1 MRALIL
7 AAGKG
12 ERLEPLTETQPKA
25 MLPLVGKPLLQHV
38 VEAVR
43 EAGIKEITIVIGYLG
58 DAIRSHFGDGSELGV
73 SIDYL
78 VQEKRLGT
86 AHAIAQ
92 ASFDEEFLVLN
103 GDTLVS
109 SEDIAKLIAEHQGAA
124 TIACRRVDDA
134 RGYGVVTLG
143 KAGRVEKIVEKP
155 SKPESN
161 LINAGI
167 YAFSPEVFEAI
178 ERTPL
183 SPRGEYEITS
193 TLELLLRKGEEV
205 RGVEIHGRWLDIG
218 TPWNY
223 LEASK
228 TLLEEM
234 PHRIAGEVEGRV
246 SIKGRVYLAEGA
258 VIKSGSYIEGPVY
271 IGRGSVIGPNTYL
284 RSYAAIGEGCRL
296 GNAVEVKNS
305 IIMDGTHIAH
315 LSYVGDSIIGRNCN
329 FGAGAKVGNLR
340 LDNANVKMRIKGEL
354 VDTGRRK
361 MGAVI
366 GDNVKLGLNVMINAG
381 RKIGSCSFVGPGVI
395 VYRDVP
401 RNSFLVVKQELE
413 LREMQR
419 REE

>member
-25 MLPLVGKPLLQHV
+25 MLPLLGKPLLQHV

-43 EAGIKEITIVIGYLG
+43 DAGIREITIVIGYLG
-58 DAIRSHFGDGSELGV
+58 EAIRSHFGDGSELGV
-73 SIDYL
+73 EISYA
-78 VQEKRLGT
+78 VQERRLGT
-86 AHAIAQ
+86 AHAVAQ
-92 ASFDEEFLVLN
+92 VRFDEDFLVLN

-109 SEDIAKLIAEHQGAA
+109 SKDIERLISAHSGSA
-124 TIACRRVDDA
+124 TLACLRVQDA
-134 RGYGVVTLG
+134 RSYGVVTLD
-143 KAGRVEKIVEKP
+143 KEGRVKKIVEKP
-155 SKPESN
+155 SEPESN

-167 YAFSPEVFEAI
+167 YVFSPEVFDAI
-178 ERTPL
+178 EKTPI

-193 TLELLLRKGEEV
+193 TLELLIREGEV
-205 RGVEIHGRWLDIG
+205 KGVEIGGRWLDIG

-223 LEASK
+223 LDASRA
-228 TLLEEM
+228 LLEEM

-246 SIKGRVYLAEGA
+246 SIRGRVYLAEGA

-271 IGRGSVIGPNTYL
+271 IGRGSVIGPHAYL
-284 RSYAAIGEGCRL
+284 RSFSSIGENCRI

-381 RKIGSCSFVGPGVI
+381 RKIGSGSFIGPSII

-401 RNSFLVVKQELE
+401 RDSFLVARQELE
-413 LREMQR
+413 LRDIKKE
-419 REE
+419 

>member
-1 MRALIL
+1 MVLRMRALIL

-12 ERLEPLTETQPKA
+12 TRLEPLTETQPKA

-43 EAGIKEITIVIGYLG
+43 EAGIKEITIVTGYLG
-58 DAIRSHFGDGSELGV
+58 EAIRSYFGDGSALGI

-78 VQEKRLGT
+78 TQEQRLGT
-86 AHAIAQ
+86 AHAIAL
-92 ASFDEEFLVLN
+92 ARFDEDFLVLN
-103 GDTLVS
+103 GDTLVD
-109 SEDIAKLIAEHQGAA
+109 SEDIARIIAAHRGVA
-124 TIACRRVDDA
+124 TIACHRVSDA
-134 RGYGVVTLG
+134 RGYGVVTLD
-143 KAGRVEKIVEKP
+143 KDGRVERIEEKP
-155 SKPESN
+155 AEPESN

-167 YAFSPEVFEAI
+167 YVFSPEVFEAI

-183 SPRGEYEITS
+183 SPRGEYEITT
-193 TLELLLRKGEEV
+193 TLELLLRRGEV
-205 RGVEIHGRWLDIG
+205 RGVEIAGRWLDIG

-223 LEASK
+223 LEASRV
-228 TLLEEM
+228 LLEEM
-234 PHRIAGEVEGRV
+234 PHYVAGEVEGRV
-246 SIKGRVYLAEGA
+246 SIRGKVYLAEGA
-258 VIKSGSYIEGPVY
+258 VIRSGSYIEGPVY
-271 IGRGSVIGPNTYL
+271 IGEGSIIGPNTYL
-284 RSYAAIGEGCRL
+284 RSFTAVGEGCRL

-381 RKIGSCSFVGPGVI
+381 RKIGSGSMIGPGVI

-401 RNSFLVVKQELE
+401 RNSFLLLRQDLE
-413 LREMQR
+413 LREM
-419 REE
+419 